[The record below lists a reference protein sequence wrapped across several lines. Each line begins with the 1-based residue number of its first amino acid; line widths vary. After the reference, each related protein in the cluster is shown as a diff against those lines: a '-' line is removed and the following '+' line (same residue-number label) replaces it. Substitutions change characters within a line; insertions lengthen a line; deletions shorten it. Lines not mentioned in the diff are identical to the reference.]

1 LDAFG
6 WVSVAK
12 SRSGPKKGEV
22 NAEPHKAAAQSGQT
36 PDASGLN
43 KLVEELREA
52 IKARDDFLA
61 VASHELRNPLTPILL
76 GVQLIRAAEKSKD
89 HQKLIHEVDR
99 LERQIKHF
107 VARTNTLLE
116 VAQITSGKFHP
127 DCSKFN
133 LSELIADIVNDYMPL
148 VTRSGSELVVNIQN
162 DVIVVLD
169 PMSVSGIV
177 ENLLSNAI
185 KYGQGKPIEISLTAT
200 AKMARITV
208 RDNGI
213 GIDEKDQ
220 ARIFERFE
228 RAVGRSAQSG
238 FGVGLWLS
246 RSFVELMGGTIT
258 VFGEP
263 GAGSQFTVSLP
274 IKAGENS

>member
-1 LDAFG
+1 VA
-6 WVSVAK
+6 VAK
-12 SRSGPKKGEV
+12 SSSGTKKE
-22 NAEPHKAAAQSGQT
+22 AENIEPDKVAAQSGQT
-36 PDASGLN
+36 PEGSDLD

-52 IKARDDFLA
+52 ITARDDFLA

-76 GVQLIRAAEKSKD
+76 GVQLIRAAVNSND
-89 HQKLIHEVDR
+89 HQNLIHEVDR

-116 VAQITSGKFHP
+116 VAQITSGKFHL

-133 LSELIADIVNDYMPL
+133 LSELIAGIVNDYMPL
-148 VTRSGSELVVNIQN
+148 VTRSGSELVVNLQN
-162 DVIVVLD
+162 DVLVDLD

-185 KYGQGKPIEISLTAT
+185 KYGQNKPIELALTAT
-200 AKMARITV
+200 AKAARITV

-213 GIDEKDQ
+213 GIDEKDR

-228 RAVGRSAQSG
+228 RAVEGRTQSG

-258 VFGEP
+258 VLGAP

-274 IKAGENS
+274 IKAGENP